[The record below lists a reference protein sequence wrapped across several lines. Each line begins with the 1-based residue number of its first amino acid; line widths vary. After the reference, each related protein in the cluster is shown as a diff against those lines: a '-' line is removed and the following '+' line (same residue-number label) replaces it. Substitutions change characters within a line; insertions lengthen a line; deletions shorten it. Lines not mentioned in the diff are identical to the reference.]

1 MMVPMR
7 LLLTTTLAF
16 AFTAQ
21 ATAQTPC
28 TDYHK
33 FNCPRSGDKRFSMNG
48 QSKSAALQVGVST
61 ELVFI
66 AYRGQDYRLTVCA
79 DPRVLGEQV
88 GIRLLEKVRVPR
100 DVEGEVITTEP
111 ILDNEGRPTGAVREM
126 RVKQMRREFEETTRV
141 LWDNTAH
148 DMVQEV
154 EFSCTA
160 TKRLALEVTA
170 PGHSGKQRRSDK
182 QYDIGCAGI
191 LIEHMP
197 SPGIGF

>member
-1 MMVPMR
+1 MKLPIVVA
-7 LLLTTTLAF
+7 LLGLACSPPLL
-16 AFTAQ
+16 AQ
-21 ATAQTPC
+21 SPC

-33 FNCPRSGDKRFSMNG
+33 FNCPQAGDKRFSTNG
-48 QSKSAALQVGVST
+48 QSKSAAVQVGTPT

-66 AYRGQDYRLTVCA
+66 AYRGQDYRITVCS

-88 GIRLLEKVRVPR
+88 AIRLLEKVRVPK
-100 DVEGEVITTEP
+100 DVEGTVITTEP
-111 ILDNEGRPTGAVREM
+111 ILDEKGRPTGAVREV
-126 RVKQMRREFEETTRV
+126 RTKGQRREFEEVVKV

-160 TKRLALEVTA
+160 TKRLAIEVTA
-170 PGHSGKQRRSDK
+170 PGNPDGKGKRDK
-182 QYDIGCAGI
+182 QGFDIGCMGI

-197 SPGIGF
+197 SPGLGF